1 MSQKYGYTTES
12 SSSGLSTLA
21 VAKYQQE
28 HGMEA
33 NGVADADLV
42 RTLLEGTA

>member
-1 MSQKYGYTTES
+1 MYGEDCAK
-12 SSSGLSTLA
+12 A